1 MEEIKYAGFWR
12 RFFASLIDD
21 TVIGIVFFLFAM
33 VFALF
38 FSFLFENE
46 NVSIV
51 ILLLLAVLAMLY
63 YPYFES
69 SAEQATLGKQLM
81 GIIVI
86 DRSGQRISFGK
97 ACIRFIFKYIGIR
110 FFALGILPILFSKNK
125 QALHDLVVDSYVVHR

>member
-33 VFALF
+33 LFALL
-38 FSFLFENE
+38 SPFLIENE
-46 NVSIV
+46 NVGIV
-51 ILLLLAVLAMLY
+51 ILLMLAVLAMLY

-97 ACIRFIFKYIGIR
+97 ACIRFILKYIGIR
-110 FFALGILPILFSKNK
+110 FFALGILPILFSENK